1 MVEKAEYNK
10 KFADFERDSELQFD
24 ELAASVKAKI
34 DGYVES
40 IKHSF

>member
-1 MVEKAEYNK
+1 MVEKEEYDK
-10 KFADFERDSELQFD
+10 KFFEFERDSELQFD
-24 ELAASVKAKI
+24 ELAASIRAKI